1 MSNKEEYDFVE
12 IGQRHAKDGIEN
24 LRKLAD
30 QYGREFGLK
39 ARRDFETGV
48 ASVIPQFARFYVS
61 TSENEEV
68 RVEGATHNYGMDNLR
83 NNSYFGG
90 DGYSQQFVDG
100 EYNEPPKTDAV
111 EASDSPRVR

>member
-1 MSNKEEYDFVE
+1 MPNNEEYDFVE
-12 IGQRHAKDGIEN
+12 IGQRHAKDGLEE

-30 QYGREFGLK
+30 TYGRNYGLK

-48 ASVIPQFARFYVS
+48 ASVIPQFSRFFVN
-61 TSENEEV
+61 TSEIEDV
-68 RVEGATHNYGMDNLR
+68 RIEGATHNYGMDNMR

-100 EYNEPPKTDAV
+100 EYNEPPKTDAAEV
-111 EASDSPRVR
+111 SESPKVR